1 VAAEPGAGRAA
12 ADRGALRA
20 TQTERE
26 RMIDALQAAYVQDRL
41 TKDEFDE
48 RVGQVL
54 ISRTYADLAALTA
67 DIPVG
72 PAVARPPRGQP
83 PRRMS
88 GAAGWG
94 TSGLV
99 TPAVLA
105 VGFTAVSL
113 HGGRGFGVVAFV
125 VAIAYFLYWLNAGAD
140 MLWQWHSMGIAGA
153 GMCVRCAHTAASHR
167 RPDSCT
173 ARPGGAPGP
182 WRHCACP
189 GYVPPG
195 VAAKRVGQPA

>member
-1 VAAEPGAGRAA
+1 MAEPGAGRAA
-12 ADRGALRA
+12 ADRGPLRA

-26 RMIDALQAAYVQDRL
+26 RMLDALKAAYVQDRL

-54 ISRTYADLAALTA
+54 ISRTYADLAALTV

-72 PAVARPPRGQP
+72 PAVARPPCEKP
-83 PRRMS
+83 VRRMS
-88 GAAGWG
+88 GAARWG

-105 VGFTAVSL
+105 VGFTAMSL
-113 HGGRGFGVVAFV
+113 HDGGGLGVVAFV
-125 VAIAYFLYWLNAGAD
+125 IAIGYFLFWLSAGTD
-140 MLWQWHSMGIAGA
+140 MLWQWHSMGVAGA
-153 GMCVRCAHTAASHR
+153 GMCVQCAHTAVSHR

-182 WRHCACP
+182 WKHCSCA

-195 VAAKRVGQPA
+195 VTPRGVGLSA